1 MGSRRQLVSGIR
13 AKIAYRS
20 REEFG
25 LSAAE
30 IARHTGVSTSGITR
44 TIEKVVKE

>member
-1 MGSRRQLVSGIR
+1 VNGIR

-20 REEFG
+20 REELG

-30 IARHTGVSTSGITR
+30 IALHTGVSTSGVAR
-44 TIEKVVKE
+44 AIEKVVKEI

>member
-1 MGSRRQLVSGIR
+1 VSGIR

-20 REEFG
+20 REEPG

-30 IARHTGVSTSGITR
+30 IACYTSVSTSGIAR
-44 TIEKVVKE
+44 AIEKIVKEI